1 MMTLRL
7 NLLPPQKK
15 TGLAATIRYLFAKE
29 MLELTIFTC
38 ALLAIAH
45 LLSWF
50 VLTQT
55 LNDLASTSLL
65 VNRELPTVNQE
76 IRAINTL
83 TREIGFAGNGYA
95 PVTPVIGGLAAAL
108 PPDIQITALTIDNK
122 TGAVS
127 ISGAAKTRGALIGY
141 QKIIGALSWLEGLN
155 APASQLLQKENIAFE
170 IKARLKK

>member
-1 MMTLRL
+1 MTILRL

-15 TGLAATIRYLFAKE
+15 TGLAAVIRYLFAKE
-29 MLELTIFTC
+29 MLEFTIFTC

-76 IRAINTL
+76 IRAINAL
-83 TREIGFAGNGYA
+83 TREIGLAGKGYA
-95 PVTPVIGGLAAAL
+95 PVTPVINGLAAAT
-108 PPDIQITALTIDNK
+108 PPDIRITALAIDNNS
-122 TGAVS
+122 GAVS
-127 ISGAAKTRGALIGY
+127 ISGVARTRAALIDY
-141 QKIIGALSWLEGLN
+141 QKILGTLPWLEGFN
-155 APASQLLQKENIAFE
+155 APASQLLQKENIAFD
-170 IKARLKK
+170 IRALLKK